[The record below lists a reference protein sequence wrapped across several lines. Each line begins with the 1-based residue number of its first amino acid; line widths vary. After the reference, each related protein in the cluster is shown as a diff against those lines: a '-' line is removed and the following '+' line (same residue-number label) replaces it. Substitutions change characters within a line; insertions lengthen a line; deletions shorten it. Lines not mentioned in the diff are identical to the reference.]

1 MEELQTC
8 HSEAYTLMYGTSPEK
23 FSPKLFE
30 VLSPRFCKL
39 ACTGIGVDADTVWN
53 NDWTPT
59 STRMVGDL
67 DLSPP
72 HPPSHRPPHR
82 PPLPSPSLLPPPTVV
97 CDINVH
103 VVNVTI
109 FEIIISKT

>member
-59 STRMVGDL
+59 STRIVCCHRL
-67 DLSPP
+67 LSIIFNTF
-72 HPPSHRPPHR
+72 
-82 PPLPSPSLLPPPTVV
+82 SLTCTQNMIILV
-97 CDINVH
+97 INV
-103 VVNVTI
+103 
-109 FEIIISKT
+109 